1 MSYIDNTRRNFSCP
15 VEMTVCLTRE
25 ECKILLPFFRKQYNT
40 VKDRYEKYEDIHNG
54 GEATERSENL
64 RQKYLEQSESLE
76 SVLSNME
83 FLIK

>member
-1 MSYIDNTRRNFSCP
+1 MSYIDNTRRDFHYP
-15 VEMTVCLTRE
+15 QETTVCLTRE
-25 ECKILLPFFRKQYNT
+25 KCKILLPFFRKAYNT
-40 VKDRYEKYEDIHNG
+40 VKARHEKYEDIHSG
-54 GEATERSENL
+54 GEATERDENL

>member
-1 MSYIDNTRRNFSCP
+1 MSYIDNTRRNFSSP
-15 VEMTVCLTRE
+15 LEETVCLTRE
-25 ECKILLPFFRKQYNT
+25 ECNILLPFFRKAYNT
-40 VKDRYEKYEDIHNG
+40 VKARYEKYEDIHFG
-54 GEATERSENL
+54 GEATERDENL